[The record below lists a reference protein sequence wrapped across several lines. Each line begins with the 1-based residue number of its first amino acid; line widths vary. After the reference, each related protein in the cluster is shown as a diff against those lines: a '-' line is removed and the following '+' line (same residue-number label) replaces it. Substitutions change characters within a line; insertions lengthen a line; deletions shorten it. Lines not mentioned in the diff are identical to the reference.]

1 MNSID
6 RVREIFGRDRF
17 ATETTGIKIISL
29 DNHTS
34 LCSLQLGG
42 CHCNAR
48 GVAMGGVVYT
58 MADFAAAIAANSED
72 IESGGLHWVSLDST
86 IHYLTAAPMGVTLVA
101 KTQAFRQGSR
111 TALYQTI
118 IENSDNGKC
127 VAIVETTFIRVD
139 NV

>member
-17 ATETTGIKIISL
+17 ATEATGVNIISVG
-29 DNHTS
+29 DHTS
-34 LCSLQLGG
+34 LCTLQLGG

-72 IESGGLHWVSLDST
+72 IESGDLHWVSLDSS
-86 IHYLTAAPMGVTLVA
+86 IHYLAAAPMGVTLMA
-101 KTQAFRQGSR
+101 KTHAFRHGSR

-127 VAIVETTFIRVD
+127 IAIVETTFIRVD
-139 NV
+139 KV